1 MNTTIS
7 ERRGIPRSV
16 ILLITLLCGGMLF
29 LKNGIYLFCC
39 MIALVLMFLL
49 LWRNNRPGILLFA
62 FLMQWAQ
69 VISYVVWM
77 NVRGVDINF
86 LSPHANIAVIM
97 SCLGLLVMAMV
108 VSKGIGGLS
117 VLSRKK
123 LIEEASKINER
134 KMLFLY
140 LGSTLFLSSIGFV
153 LGATS
158 GITQVLI
165 TLSSLKWIFFLV
177 YGFVAWLNRKNRII
191 LALMVVYEFVT
202 SLYSYFSSFKQVFL
216 IVIILAITF
225 ITTITVRQLIYAMLV
240 IIFLGFMGITWSAIK
255 SDYREYVS
263 QGQKQQVVTVSRE
276 EALGKLGEQI
286 SSLDSRRYQFAMVMT
301 LYRLQYVYH
310 LARTMDRVPAVLPH
324 ENGKLWIDNLGFIL
338 LPRILFP
345 NKPIFDATQKTNKYT
360 GLNYGG
366 YSKGTSFGIGYFAD
380 CYIDF
385 GYVGMF
391 IPLIMI
397 ALFVVFIY
405 RAYYQ
410 LTSLNMLFRYALIN
424 VGLFNFTSFES
435 DGIIVIG
442 RLLVTFLVFWIIGRT
457 VFPRMQ
463 RWLYKK

>member
-1 MNTTIS
+1 MNTAIG
-7 ERRGIPRSV
+7 EKRGVSGSV
-16 ILLITLLCGGMLF
+16 ITLILIACGGMLLF
-29 LKNGIYLFCC
+29 KNGIYLFCC
-39 MIALVLMFLL
+39 MATLVLLFLL

-62 FLMQWAQ
+62 FFMQWIQ
-69 VISYVVWM
+69 VISFVVWM
-77 NVRGVDINF
+77 NVRNVDINF
-86 LSPHANIAVIM
+86 LSPHANIAVLM
-97 SCLGLLVMAMV
+97 SCLGLLVMAAV
-108 VSKGIGGLS
+108 VSKGIAGLPIPTR
-117 VLSRKK
+117 VNL
-123 LIEEASKINER
+123 LEEASKINEK

-153 LGATS
+153 LGVAS
-158 GITQVLI
+158 GFTQILI

-177 YGFVAWLNRKNRII
+177 YGYVAWLNKKNRMI
-191 LALMVVYEFVT
+191 LAIMVIYEFTT
-202 SLYSYFSSFKQVFL
+202 SLYSYFSSFKQVIL

-225 ITTITVRQLIYAMLV
+225 ITTITVRQIIYSLLVMLV
-240 IIFLGFMGITWSAIK
+240 LGFMGITWSAIK
-255 SDYREYVS
+255 SDYRQYVS
-263 QGQKQQVVTVSRE
+263 QGQKQQVVAVSRE
-276 EALGKLGEQI
+276 QALGKIGEQV
-286 SSLDSRRYQFAMVMT
+286 SNLNSRQYEFAMVMT

-324 ENGKLWIDNLGFIL
+324 ENGKLWTDNLSFIL

-385 GYVGMF
+385 GYVGML
-391 IPLIMI
+391 IPLILI
-397 ALFVVFIY
+397 ALFVVVIY
-405 RAYYQ
+405 RVYYQ
-410 LTSLNMLFRYALIN
+410 LLSLNILFRYALIN

-442 RLLVTFLVFWIIGRT
+442 RLLVTFLVFWILAHTI
-457 VFPRMQ
+457 FPRMQ